1 MNEDLYRALVDL
13 GVFPQP
19 AEDLAHIYDG
29 GEYLT
34 QKVLTAFLGHVR
46 ETDNIAIAVWR
57 LRHRILTTGG
67 AARRHDP
74 PARAPARRLLKG
86 RASVGRQRSEAARHP
101 ISRHGPTT

>member
-13 GVFPQP
+13 GVYPQP

-34 QKVLTAFLGHVR
+34 KKVLTAFLGHVR

-57 LRHRILTTGG
+57 LRHRILTTG
-67 AARRHDP
+67 AQRVDLIHLRDRR
-74 PARAPARRLLKG
+74 RAG
-86 RASVGRQRSEAARHP
+86 Y
-101 ISRHGPTT
+101 